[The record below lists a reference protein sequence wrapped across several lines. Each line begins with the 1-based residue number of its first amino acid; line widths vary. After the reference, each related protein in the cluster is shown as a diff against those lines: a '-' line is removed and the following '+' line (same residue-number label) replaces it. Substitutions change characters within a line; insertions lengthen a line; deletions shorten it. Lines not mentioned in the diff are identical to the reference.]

1 MIETDFQYYCQDCSR
16 IAPEAKISK
25 FFGNGDEPILT
36 TIRLYC
42 THQKECARLMREL
55 EAKYLRKKAYE
66 DFKELESSI
75 ANGTEKNHES
85 HDIPADGG
93 KDAGR
98 DREGAG

>member
-25 FFGNGDEPILT
+25 FIGSGDEPILT
-36 TIRLYC
+36 TVRLYC
-42 THQKECARLMREL
+42 THQKECARLMQEL

-66 DFKELESSI
+66 DFKELESSN

-93 KDAGR
+93 KDSGR
-98 DREGAG
+98 DCEGAG

>member
-25 FFGNGDEPILT
+25 FIGSGDEPILT
-36 TIRLYC
+36 TIRIYC
-42 THQKECARLMREL
+42 SHQKECARLMQEL

-66 DFKELESSI
+66 DFKELESSN

-98 DREGAG
+98 DRGGAG

>member
-25 FFGNGDEPILT
+25 FIGSGDEPILT
-36 TIRLYC
+36 TIRIC
-42 THQKECARLMREL
+42 CSHQKECARLMQEL

-66 DFKELESSI
+66 DFKELESSN

>member
-16 IAPEAKISK
+16 IAPEAKITK
-25 FFGNGDEPILT
+25 FINSGDKPILT

-42 THQKECARLMREL
+42 THQKECARLMQEL

-75 ANGTEKNHES
+75 ANGAEKNHES
-85 HDIPADGG
+85 HDIPADER
-93 KDAGR
+93 KDAGGDHR
-98 DREGAG
+98 GAG

>member
-25 FFGNGDEPILT
+25 FINCGDKPILT
-36 TIRLYC
+36 TIRLFC
-42 THQKECARLMREL
+42 SHQEECARLMQEL
-55 EAKYLRKKAYE
+55 EAKYLQKQVYE
-66 DFKELESSI
+66 DLKRLENPNT
-75 ANGTEKNHES
+75 NGAEKNHES
-85 HDIPADGG
+85 HDIPADGR

>member
-25 FFGNGDEPILT
+25 FFGGDEPILT

-42 THQKECARLMREL
+42 THQKECARLMQEL

-75 ANGTEKNHES
+75 ANGAEKNHES
-85 HDIPADGG
+85 HDIPADGR
-93 KDAGR
+93 KDAGG
-98 DREGAG
+98 DRGGAG